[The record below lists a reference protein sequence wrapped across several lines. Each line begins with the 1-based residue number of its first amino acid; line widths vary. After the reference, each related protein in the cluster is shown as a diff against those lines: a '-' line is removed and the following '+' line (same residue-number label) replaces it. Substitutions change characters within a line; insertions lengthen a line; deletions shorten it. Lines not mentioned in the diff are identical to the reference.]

1 MITQAKPPRL
11 PQLWSDDWK
20 MGESIVVEAVNKD
33 RIKDSAYS
41 LRRSRGTEQGDGDLV
56 HGKTSRNTIR
66 QKTVDPDS
74 CAR

>member
-20 MGESIVVEAVNKD
+20 MGESIVVEAVNKE

-41 LRRSRGTEQGDGDLV
+41 LQGAGDLV

-66 QKTVDPDS
+66 PKAVDPDS
-74 CAR
+74 RAR